1 MKFATAKVGK
11 NFRHMKIQ
19 SITYLIL
26 LYFTT
31 AFPLLSQENK
41 NESQNSAVTQ
51 NPVDS
56 LQYVSDTLP
65 FYELGTVT
73 ILPRLYFGRAADWY
87 RYNVL
92 RRKVIKVYPFAKMA
106 GDNLDKIDQRLQKMS
121 PAKRRRYKKGIENY
135 IRKVI
140 EPQLK
145 QLTVTEGR
153 ILVRLIYRQTGMS
166 VYQFLKKYKSGLSA
180 FWWQRIAKL
189 YKIDLKEEYHPESDK
204 IDFWMEDILQRAFN
218 DGILEES
225 PPKIHIDYLGL
236 YNKWMEKAPAPPVR
250 YSERNRNLRPLFK
263 KPAKQKENHE
273 H

>member
-11 NFRHMKIQ
+11 NFLRMKNIAFA
-19 SITYLIL
+19 YLIYVFL
-26 LYFTT
+26 ISPFVSAQQTGT
-31 AFPLLSQENK
+31 IENPK
-41 NESQNSAVTQ
+41 LRS
-51 NPVDS
+51 DS
-56 LQYVSDTLP
+56 LNNETDSVLY
-65 FYELGTVT
+65 YELGTVT
-73 ILPRLYFGRAADWY
+73 ILPRLYFSRAADWY

-92 RRKVIKVYPFAKMA
+92 RRKVIKVYPFAKLA
-106 GDNLDKIDQRLQKMS
+106 GDNLDKIDKRLQNMP

-145 QLTVTEGR
+145 ELTVTEGR

-218 DGILEES
+218 EGILEES
-225 PPKIHIDYLGL
+225 PPKISIDYFTL
-236 YNKWMEKAPAPPVR
+236 YNKWMEKAPTPPMR
-250 YSERNRNLRPLFK
+250 GLKRNRNLQPHFQR
-263 KPAKQKENHE
+263 KPKQKQNHE
-273 H
+273 Y